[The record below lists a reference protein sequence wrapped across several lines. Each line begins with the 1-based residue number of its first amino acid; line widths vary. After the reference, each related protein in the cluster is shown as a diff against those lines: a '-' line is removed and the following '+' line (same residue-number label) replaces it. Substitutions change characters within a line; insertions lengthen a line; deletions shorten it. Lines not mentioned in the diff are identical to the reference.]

1 MHALNLLRRC
11 CLLGLLALG
20 PVWAAPSDPP
30 AAGKKAQPAT
40 KKQATARELSLPG
53 GSGETKAE
61 RSARLKRECKGRP
74 NAGACTGYTD

>member
-1 MHALNLLRRC
+1 MRALSLLRRC
-11 CLLGLLALG
+11 GLLVLLALG

-30 AAGKKAQPAT
+30 AAGKKVQPAL
-40 KKQATARELSLPG
+40 KKQTTARELSMPG